1 MSVKQMINDG
11 AVRRSVYIPAAVNEA
26 LEKAKRAQNWRSINS
41 LILEAVAEK
50 YMGGNRPKFPEDD
63 E

>member
-1 MSVKQMINDG
+1 MKQSKDG
-11 AVRRSVYIPAAVNEA
+11 TALRSVRFPAKVAEA
-26 LEKAKRAQNWRSINS
+26 LERERNSRPWRPSVNS
-41 LILEAVAEK
+41 LIVEAVAEK